1 MFQNGMIKYSIN
13 FMLSKKIFQC
23 ICIVSII
30 SVSCKSDI
38 EKKTSSSQSKNQEE
52 KSINNTNQTDFNQ
65 NSHSSNCGFSDD
77 SYSATVDYYN
87 PETGY
92 SQTYNLDVEVQDCM
106 VVQINF
112 PKGGWLDED
121 HISAT
126 EIDEDGNA
134 TLDGENGKTYEVHIE
149 R

>member
-13 FMLSKKIFQC
+13 FILSKKIFQC

-52 KSINNTNQTDFNQ
+52 KSINNTNKTDFNQ
-65 NSHSSNCGFSDD
+65 NSHSSNCGFSDV

-112 PKGGWLDED
+112 PKGGWLDDD